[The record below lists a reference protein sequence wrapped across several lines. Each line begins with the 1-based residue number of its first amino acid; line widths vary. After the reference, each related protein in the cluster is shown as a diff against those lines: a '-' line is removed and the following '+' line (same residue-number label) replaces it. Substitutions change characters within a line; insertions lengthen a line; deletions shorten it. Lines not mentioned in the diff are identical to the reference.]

1 MLVLTSLCGAGVGIG
16 KSLAQK
22 LAAQGLNVVLVA
34 LDVRAGQRCRGTACA
49 LSHTLGS
56 RAAAAQEPLL
66 TDTYGELKAAF
77 PKLQFRKARAD
88 GAATKPT
95 GGAGLTRGTCVCTG
109 RRELGHAR
117 RLPGENFGG
126 NEGH

>member
-1 MLVLTSLCGAGVGIG
+1 MLALTRLCGAGAGIG

-34 LDVRAGQRCRGTACA
+34 LDVRAGRRGRGTASA

-56 RAAAAQEPLL
+56 FAAAAQEPLL

-88 GAATKPT
+88 AAAIKPT
-95 GGAGLTRGTCVCTG
+95 GGAGLTRGTCRCTG
-109 RRELGHAR
+109 WRELGHTR
-117 RLPGENFGG
+117 RLP
-126 NEGH
+126 

>member
-1 MLVLTSLCGAGVGIG
+1 VLALTRLCGAGAGIG

-34 LDVRAGQRCRGTACA
+34 LDVRAGRRGRGTASA

-88 GAATKPT
+88 AAAIKPT
-95 GGAGLTRGTCVCTG
+95 GGAGLTRGTCRCTG
-109 RRELGHAR
+109 WRELGHTR
-117 RLPGENFGG
+117 RLP
-126 NEGH
+126 